1 MKFNPNIISVKI
13 IGLKKQQVICET
25 ETDQIILIK
34 KPKNDFM
41 FTEVM
46 RDLLRTGLWIPVN
59 KKLKQFMKYDWLDNS
74 ELFGV

>member
-34 KPKNDFM
+34 NRKM
-41 FTEVM
+41 I
-46 RDLLRTGLWIPVN
+46 LCLRKLCMTCYEPV
-59 KKLKQFMKYDWLDNS
+59 
-74 ELFGV
+74 FGSQLTKS

>member
-34 KPKNDFM
+34 KSKNDFM

>member
-74 ELFGV
+74 ELFGA

>member
-46 RDLLRTGLWIPVN
+46 HDLLRTGLWIPVN